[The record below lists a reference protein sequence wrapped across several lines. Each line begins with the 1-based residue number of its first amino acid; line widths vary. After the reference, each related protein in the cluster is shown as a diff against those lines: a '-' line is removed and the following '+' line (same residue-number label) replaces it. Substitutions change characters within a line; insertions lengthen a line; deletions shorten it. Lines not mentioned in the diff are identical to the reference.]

1 MNGEYKC
8 EHSKLFKIYI
18 FGLKTFIYN
27 ICLENKQ
34 IIYIS
39 KKNKYSNEKILFNND
54 KQIYEELL
62 LIKAFLEKKFNNK

>member
-8 EHSKLFKIYI
+8 EHSKLYKIYI
-18 FGLKTFIYN
+18 FGLKTFNYN

-39 KKNKYSNEKILFNND
+39 KKNKNSNEKLLFNND

-62 LIKAFLEKKFNNK
+62 LIKAFLEKKFNKK